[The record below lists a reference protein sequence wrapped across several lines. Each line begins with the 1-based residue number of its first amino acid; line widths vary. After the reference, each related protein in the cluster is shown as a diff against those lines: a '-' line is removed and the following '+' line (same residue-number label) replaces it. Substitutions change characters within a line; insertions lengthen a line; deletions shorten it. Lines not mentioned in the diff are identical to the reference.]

1 MENNEEHGHEE
12 HDCEHKNENG
22 EHHTLIEV
30 SVERD
35 QEYHVE
41 FAYFMSEVGRK
52 LFTGPM
58 KLAPNEE
65 DNDVMV
71 TTYSVMAASMMDA
84 IRRAEEIDK
93 ARKMESITA
102 YVNVIAEKSEEGQVP
117 FTPEVIKDFREFMI
131 REQNFTEYFL
141 TEPTSVTAVLAK
153 NRDMCMERSTNNI
166 LKDKLNIG
174 DDIENWL
181 KEDDDN
187 KTDEDS

>member
-1 MENNEEHGHEE
+1 MENNEEHGHEG
-12 HDCEHKNENG
+12 HDCGHINENG

-30 SVERD
+30 NVDRD
-35 QEYHVE
+35 KEYHVE
-41 FAYFMSEVGRK
+41 FAYFMNEVGK
-52 LFTGPM
+52 MLFKGPM
-58 KLAPNEE
+58 KLAPSQQ
-65 DNDVMV
+65 DDDVMI

-93 ARKMESITA
+93 ARKMESITG

-117 FTPEVIKDFREFMI
+117 FTPEVIQDFREFMI

-187 KTDEDS
+187 KTNEDS